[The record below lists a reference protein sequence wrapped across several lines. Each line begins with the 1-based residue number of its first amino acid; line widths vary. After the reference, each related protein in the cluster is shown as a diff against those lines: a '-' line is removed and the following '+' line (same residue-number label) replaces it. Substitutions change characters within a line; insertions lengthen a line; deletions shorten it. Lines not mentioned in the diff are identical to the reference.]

1 MTDTSVVMKTIFR
14 ITCIFGLLAITVI
27 FNIGLI
33 DIRMEEMSYLLGKIA
48 AREDIPMSLGIVAK
62 YELIKKRMMY
72 GEQNDDNYELEAKI
86 QALTSGDQFQKQQTI
101 WQSSLTRVPIRVLL
115 NLIRISIGKPIMSMQ
130 EEDKLLKVLEI
141 GYFWERNRKYQE
153 AIKVYDEVLEKPN
166 IDPELQS
173 AVMVHKAFCHSM
185 LSEYEASKHIYERI
199 ISLFS
204 NSDVG
209 ILSWKLLDF
218 IQSMEKQRASLEKKS
233 LSDFEKAKQ
242 SYLVMDYRNAVKYYS
257 LFLQENAASPAFYE
271 VLFYKGRSHEE
282 LGEGEEAILTYQRII
297 RDDKTRQ
304 WAKQA
309 NRRMLMIGEFYD
321 QKKQISDQAKQQ
333 LAAYQDQ
340 GFMDNIK
347 HYADMVSE
355 SSLRK
360 ELTKDNQRKGAG
372 PKPADDSLLNII
384 NRIGNLD
391 LTGEI
396 QAKKR
401 EELDKL
407 RSELIAKGNLSQ
419 AEVKE
424 LQRRK
429 ALEENPFRKPSA
441 LKSIIDE
448 NSSQLKYIYNRRLRE
463 GIKLSG
469 RMVVE
474 INIKSDGSVNG
485 VNIVRSSMG
494 DRVFEEAVVNQITRW
509 KFKAVNES
517 LGDITVNYPIEFAEE
532 E

>member
-1 MTDTSVVMKTIFR
+1 MKSIFR
-14 ITCIFGLLAITVI
+14 IACILALLAVTVV
-27 FNIGLI
+27 FNVGLI
-33 DIRMEEMSYLLGKIA
+33 DIRMQEMSYLLGKIA
-48 AREDIPMSLGIVAK
+48 ARQDIPMSLGIVAK
-62 YELIKKRMMY
+62 YELIKKRMLY
-72 GEQNDDNYELEAKI
+72 GEQNEDNYELEAKI
-86 QALTSGDQFQKQQTI
+86 QALTSGDQFQQQQTI
-101 WQSSLTRVPIRVLL
+101 WRTTVTRVPIRLLL
-115 NLIRISIGKPIMSMQ
+115 NLIRIALGKPIVSMK

-153 AIKVYDEVLEKPN
+153 AIGVYNEVLEKPD
-166 IDPELQS
+166 IDPELQA

-185 LSEYEASKHIYERI
+185 LSEYETSKRIYERI
-199 ISLFS
+199 ISLFP

-218 IQSMEKQRASLEKKS
+218 IQSMERQRASLEKKS
-233 LSDFEKAKQ
+233 MTDFDKAKQ
-242 SYLVMDYRNAVKYYS
+242 FYLVMDYRNAVKYYS
-257 LFLQENAASPAFYE
+257 LFLQENAGSPAKFE

-304 WAKQA
+304 WAKLA
-309 NRRMLMIGEFYD
+309 NRRMFMIGEFYD

-340 GFMDNIK
+340 GFMDNIR

-360 ELTKDNQRKGAG
+360 ELTKENTRREGGSQQ
-372 PKPADDSLLNII
+372 ADDSLLNVI
-384 NRIGNLD
+384 NRIGSLD

-396 QAKKR
+396 EAKKR
-401 EELDKL
+401 EEVEKI
-407 RSELIAKGNLSQ
+407 RSELIAKGKLS
-419 AEVKE
+419 AVEVKE
-424 LQRRK
+424 LERRK

-448 NSSQLKYIYNRRLRE
+448 NASQLKYIYNRRLRE
-463 GIKLSG
+463 GVKLSG
-469 RMVVE
+469 KMVVE
-474 INIKSDGSVNG
+474 IGIRPDGSVKG
-485 VNIVRSSMG
+485 VTLVRSNMG
-494 DRVFEEAVVNQITRW
+494 DQVFEESVAKQIARW
-509 KFKAVNES
+509 KFKAVNDT
-517 LGDITVNYPIEFAEE
+517 LGDITVNYPIEFSEE